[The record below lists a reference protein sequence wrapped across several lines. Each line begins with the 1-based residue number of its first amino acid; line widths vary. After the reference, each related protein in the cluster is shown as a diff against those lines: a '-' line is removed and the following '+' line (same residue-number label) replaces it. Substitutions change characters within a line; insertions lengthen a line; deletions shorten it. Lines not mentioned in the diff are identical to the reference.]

1 MNSGASIISAVEFGR
16 RAIRLRR
23 KAVGL
28 SQTELATAMGTTRQL
43 LSALERGARGVSI
56 DMALVAATELGLEL
70 RLVSRS

>member
-1 MNSGASIISAVEFGR
+1 MNSGASIISAVEFG

-28 SQTELATAMGTTRQL
+28 SQTELATAMGTTRQQ

-56 DMALVAATELGLEL
+56 DMALVAAAEPGLEL